1 MRTST
6 SKYCQDRA
14 WALRVQLN
22 GSVMAAWVGD
32 EVIRGVRGRGCAP
45 LVTRKRGKHM
55 EVRLSAIQVSSDMR
69 WRSFP
74 AYCNVGTSWSG
85 WTSRSVTSRR

>member
-1 MRTST
+1 
-6 SKYCQDRA
+6 
-14 WALRVQLN
+14 
-22 GSVMAAWVGD
+22 MAAWVGD

-69 WRSFP
+69 LRSFP
-74 AYCNVGTSWSG
+74 AYSNVGTSVDG
-85 WTSRSVTSRR
+85 HPGL